1 MKIVNKKNGVS
12 VKKLFRRYL
21 IVPLLSLAFLFT
33 VVTHAV
39 AENNSPPLVCKFD
52 PPPSATTSE
61 NSPGNS
67 TLSATPSP
75 SATPSSSSTP
85 TQIPESTTVKNA
97 TIEFINA
104 ERTSLRIEPCN
115 PDQKLYPVNF
125 SVDSQELKGALE
137 KFSSGDLVNLVYT
150 NNKVLKSIS
159 VVISEVTVS
168 ERWGTIIVTVGVLV
182 VLTWAILFLLSGWA
196 SQWKNWNPLTIRELF
211 VGQDK
216 RLSNSKSQM
225 AVWFFVLIASYISL
239 TWLRGQSGGLGFV
252 GGIGIPQ
259 NLLLLSGVSA
269 LTYAGAK
276 VITQS
281 QVNSKPGSKSEADNG
296 EASPA
301 DLVTDDQGNTD
312 FGDFQ
317 MTVITILAVVVYCV
331 QIFNFLG
338 TLKLYQSVTLPDVD
352 TTILSIFGFSQGAY
366 LTKKAAVATGA
377 QDVLQLGAKGE
388 NVKTLKTIL
397 NAKLNLTPPLDATN
411 DTFDQLTED
420 AVKKFQNL
428 SVNNLKETGI
438 VDSKTREKLGL

>member
-1 MKIVNKKNGVS
+1 MKIVNKKNGIN

-21 IVPLLSLAFLFT
+21 IVSLLFLAFLFT

-39 AENNSPPLVCKFD
+39 AENDSPPLVCQFD
-52 PPPSATTSE
+52 PPPPSATTAATTSP
-61 NSPGNS
+61 PGNKV
-67 TLSATPSP
+67 
-75 SATPSSSSTP
+75 
-85 TQIPESTTVKNA
+85 PEVKNA

-104 ERTSLRIEPCN
+104 ERTGLRIEQCN
-115 PDQKLYPVNF
+115 PDPSNPYPVNF
-125 SVDSQELKGALE
+125 SVDSPELKGILE
-137 KFSSGDLVNLVYT
+137 GFSSGDLVNLVYT
-150 NNKVLKSIS
+150 NNKILKSIS
-159 VVISEVTVS
+159 VVIVRPQNLWVTIFFTFFAL
-168 ERWGTIIVTVGVLV
+168 GG
-182 VLTWAILFLLSGWA
+182 LTLLSLFILSGWA
-196 SQWKNWNPLTIRELF
+196 SKWKEWNILAFRELF

-239 TWLRGQSGGLGFV
+239 SWLRAQNGGLGFV

-281 QVNSKPGSKSEADNG
+281 QVNSKPGSKSEADDG
-296 EASPA
+296 KASPV

-331 QIFNFLG
+331 QVFNFLG
-338 TLKLYQSVTLPDVD
+338 TLKLYKSVTLPDVD
-352 TTILSIFGFSQGAY
+352 TTILSIFGLSQGAY
-366 LTKKAAVATGA
+366 LAKKTAVATGA
-377 QDVLQLGAKGE
+377 QEAIKLGAKGE
-388 NVKTLKTIL
+388 EVKKLKTIL
-397 NAKLNLTPPLDATN
+397 NQKLGNALTPPLNDTD
-411 DTFDQLTED
+411 DTFDQATED
-420 AVKKFQNL
+420 AVKLFQAN
-428 SVNNLKETGI
+428 NNLNQDGI